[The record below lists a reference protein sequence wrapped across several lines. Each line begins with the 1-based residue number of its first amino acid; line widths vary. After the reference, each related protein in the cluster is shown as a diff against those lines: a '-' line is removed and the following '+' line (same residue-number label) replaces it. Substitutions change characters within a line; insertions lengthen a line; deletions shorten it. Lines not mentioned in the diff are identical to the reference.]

1 MASAIPTHA
10 IGFLCRPFECPIL
23 VIVCVG
29 GCVHEP
35 HIWGRPERACATPC
49 LLHGHQTAW
58 HAHVD
63 NSRRFVE
70 STGRH
75 MHVSHVNTQLW
86 AARTLLLN
94 SSIVHNQHVPTLMPS
109 SSIALAFL
117 TDPDP
122 ARMHDFIQPP
132 CWDTPAIEFT

>member
-1 MASAIPTHA
+1 MASAILTPA
-10 IGFLCRPFECPIL
+10 IGCMCRLCECPIL

-35 HIWGRPERACATPC
+35 HIRGRPERACATPC
-49 LLHGHQTAW
+49 LLHGHQIVW

-70 STGRH
+70 STRRH
-75 MHVSHVNTQLW
+75 MHVSRVNAQLW

-117 TDPDP
+117 TDSLLP
-122 ARMHDFIQPP
+122 ACLISYNLHVGTHLQ
-132 CWDTPAIEFT
+132 